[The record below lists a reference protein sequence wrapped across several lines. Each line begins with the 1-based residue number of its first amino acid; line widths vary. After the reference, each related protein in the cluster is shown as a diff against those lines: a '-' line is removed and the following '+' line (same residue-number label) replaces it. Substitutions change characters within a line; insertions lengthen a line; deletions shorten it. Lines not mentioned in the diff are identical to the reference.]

1 VSGEEEVMLL
11 GMIAAASANCVAI
24 DGDTLVCR
32 VGLDRIHLRL
42 NGIDAPELPGHCH
55 GNRHCAPGD
64 PYAAKANLARL
75 IVGKTVTWIDLGR
88 DRYGRT
94 IAQASAGGVDLQC
107 AQLRGGLA
115 IYKPKWDNG
124 RTTARLCGGSH

>member
-1 VSGEEEVMLL
+1 MLL
-11 GMIAAASANCVAI
+11 ALSALCLAI

-42 NGIDAPELPGHCH
+42 NGIDAPELPGHCRK
-55 GNRHCAPGD
+55 GRDCAPGD

-75 IVGKTVTWIDLGR
+75 IDGKTVTWIDLGR

-107 AQLRGGLA
+107 AQLRGGFA
-115 IYKPKWDNG
+115 IYKPKWDNFK
-124 RTTARLCGGSH
+124 TLARVCR